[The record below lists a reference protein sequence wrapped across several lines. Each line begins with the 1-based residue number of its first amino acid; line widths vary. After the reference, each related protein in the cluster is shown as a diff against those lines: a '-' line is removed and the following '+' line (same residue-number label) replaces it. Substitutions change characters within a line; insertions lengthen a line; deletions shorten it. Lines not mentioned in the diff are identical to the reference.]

1 MSTSGPEYRDW
12 TQIPQNYELP
22 EYDLR
27 DRVQLSGPRRPL
39 IANPRDIHDESTEQ
53 LIGRQAAEDAVRDN
67 VQQAPALKRKTFRQK
82 YLSGLKVVLRAWAAL
97 SAIVL
102 IANVAGFACA
112 VAVYG
117 TKNGYGIIQQ
127 GDCATS
133 QTLNLWLHLA
143 INVLSTGLFLA
154 STAFMTVSM
163 SPSRAEILQAH
174 SQRK

>member
-1 MSTSGPEYRDW
+1 MSTSGPEYRGW

-27 DRVQLSGPRRPL
+27 HRVQLSSPGRQL

-53 LIGRQAAEDAVRDN
+53 LIGRQAAEDAVR
-67 VQQAPALKRKTFRQK
+67 APALKRKTFRQK

-117 TKNGYGIIQQ
+117 TKMARP
-127 GDCATS
+127 ATK
-133 QTLNLWLHLA
+133 
-143 INVLSTGLFLA
+143 
-154 STAFMTVSM
+154 
-163 SPSRAEILQAH
+163 PE
-174 SQRK
+174 